1 MTFKILLKFV
11 AHVSFSIALLFANH
25 LMSIIQKHLFFF
37 NAFIFKIRNL
47 TSLNSKL
54 KDEKGFQKKAT
65 PPQRTHTYCY
75 PSLPA
80 KGAPIQAD
88 NNPVAAGRSIPDK
101 SSEVGAVKRLLT
113 SHFISQTFRWL
124 FVLHCTPS
132 ARAAATPVLGP
143 SQRPLTHFWW
153 PHWPATTRRTLSHK
167 SVAPRDAS

>member
-1 MTFKILLKFV
+1 MRKLFIKKQ
-11 AHVSFSIALLFANH
+11 HPSIQH
-25 LMSIIQKHLFFF
+25 TH
-37 NAFIFKIRNL
+37 
-47 TSLNSKL
+47 
-54 KDEKGFQKKAT
+54 
-65 PPQRTHTYCY
+65 THTYTHINCY

-132 ARAAATPVLGP
+132 ARAAVTPVQGLYKACFP
-143 SQRPLTHFWW
+143 APDDLTKALLLRMHLNCVFMHGW
-153 PHWPATTRRTLSHK
+153 TNTSHRYCIWHYHNVVK
-167 SVAPRDAS
+167 LLFY